1 MPQQLSSNGGP
12 SGQHTAENFY
22 NTINVPNHFASMT
35 SDSMA
40 SNPAKIRTTAT
51 NHFLAG
57 EQSNK
62 RQPILIDNWTG
73 AFAPLASPE
82 ALSESSSL
90 ASCGEQSSSGY
101 PVGFVAGLPG
111 HRGDS
116 IKRLSSGAA
125 YQRLVARIDPIRQS
139 PLGPIHP
146 FSGGWIDSGSA
157 DTASSHKDLPER
169 IKKSSLTSKSNTG
182 SLRSRSTN
190 QEQGSVK
197 GDEELT
203 KDLRDFGAFLSHDPL
218 SKESYYAE
226 IGEPSDGPSN
236 HVAGPKSDSLY
247 DLIMDASSPVEEQAR
262 SEEPEGKAKA
272 DSDLMVFSPPSSGEH
287 LRAKSAMIVLPTTDS
302 PCKDSIS
309 QQEQQTLRQFETVA
323 VSTVTGA
330 PFECEPIYSKVIPRP
345 ERKSEN
351 QENTSKDVPRSPVNR
366 DVPPELRRC
375 SPEEKDVAVDSNAFF
390 CDSDDDYEEAQEQFI
405 YDLMIGHYSC
415 AGRGY
420 PHGFI
425 ESYSKTANLSVAE
438 EVAEAPPNIF

>member
-12 SGQHTAENFY
+12 SGQHTTAEGFY

-35 SDSMA
+35 SDSVIP
-40 SNPAKIRTTAT
+40 NPAKIRTAAT
-51 NHFLAG
+51 NQFLAG
-57 EQSNK
+57 DQSNK

-101 PVGFVAGLPG
+101 PIGFVAGMPG

-146 FSGGWIDSGSA
+146 FSAGWIDTGSA

-197 GDEELT
+197 GDEEQA
-203 KDLRDFGAFLSHDPL
+203 KDLRDFGAFLSHDPH

-226 IGEPSDGPSN
+226 IGEPSDCPSN
-236 HVAGPKSDSLY
+236 RVAAPKSDSLY
-247 DLIMDASSPVEEQAR
+247 DLIMDASPPVEKQPQW
-262 SEEPEGKAKA
+262 EEPEGQAEA

-287 LRAKSAMIVLPTTDS
+287 LRAKAATIFLSAADEGIH
-302 PCKDSIS
+302 KDSSGQKEQRMS
-309 QQEQQTLRQFETVA
+309 QQFETIALPV
-323 VSTVTGA
+323 VTSSL
-330 PFECEPIYSKVIPRP
+330 FEDEPIYSKVIPRL
-345 ERKSEN
+345 ERKYEN
-351 QENTSKDVPRSPVNR
+351 PENTSKDVSSPAKSDLSLDQRGCV
-366 DVPPELRRC
+366 
-375 SPEEKDVAVDSNAFF
+375 PEEKDVVDSNTFF
-390 CDSDDDYEEAQEQFI
+390 HDSDDDYEEAQEQFV
-405 YDLMIGHYSC
+405 YDLVIGHYSC

-420 PHGFI
+420 PHGFV
-425 ESYSKTANLSVAE
+425 ESYSKTTRLSVAE
-438 EVAEAPPNIF
+438 EVAEPPHNIF